1 MAYDFNSLT
10 KQAAEARNRDK
21 FYTDFGDVDPN
32 KLHQITE
39 LTEWMRT
46 KAKGSDVR
54 EVIAQLFERTWVEAI
69 KEGNTNL
76 EVAKARGGHPNL
88 DDRLNG
94 LDAKDTDLQN
104 QINTNKTSITTA
116 GSRIDNLI
124 ANAGNGT
131 VPSELIDIRVAY
143 DGKSYNTAG
152 KAVREQFTK
161 LSHGILTGNM
171 VLPFVKSEAITHF
184 VNPSGLNKI
193 SELVPG
199 NDLKHLIIKDVLE
212 GGTRVSVQVDK
223 TQATDLDPR
232 FTIAQFDVSSGAK
245 VGELVSSVRNSGTF
259 DLPKGYLYTIIF
271 AISGATDADLTPANV
286 NRYFDVDIIHYSV
299 DYASKSI
306 TSFVNPSGWN
316 NISELVP
323 SSNLKYLVIKDV
335 LEGGTRVSV
344 QVDKTQAT
352 GLNPRFTIIQYDV
365 STGAKVGELVTG
377 VKTSGTFDLPKGYLY
392 TILFAISGAT
402 DADLTPANVNRY
414 FNVGIILRQFDYA
427 PKSITLDK
435 ISDETIKAL
444 SAPSAPPTK
453 TMHMSFDD
461 TWQCLYDL
469 ITNKN
474 SYSSI
479 FDNAFLN
486 DLKDVHDATGMV
498 FTLNCFNAYS
508 GQTSYNISD
517 LAELTKFKDEFRN
530 NLSWLRFSFHAQDD
544 KTRYDSDKTS
554 QIVQSYNTFT
564 NAIYQLTGTT
574 DSIDTVVRLGFFTGT
589 LNNCLAIRDA
599 HCGIT
604 GILAADDNRSDYYF
618 DSETRSYLALHGF
631 DYDLTN
637 RLKLCKTIK
646 RLESITDISA
656 ELANYDGLVGANKN
670 KRLEFFSHEYAWTPK
685 IKSMLLQIGAW
696 ANVRGYSHLYLQD
709 V

>member
-1 MAYDFNSLT
+1 MTGSL
-10 KQAAEARNRDK
+10 
-21 FYTDFGDVDPN
+21 
-32 KLHQITE
+32 
-39 LTEWMRT
+39 
-46 KAKGSDVR
+46 
-54 EVIAQLFERTWVEAI
+54 
-69 KEGNTNL
+69 
-76 EVAKARGGHPNL
+76 
-88 DDRLNG
+88 
-94 LDAKDTDLQN
+94 
-104 QINTNKTSITTA
+104 
-116 GSRIDNLI
+116 
-124 ANAGNGT
+124 
-131 VPSELIDIRVAY
+131 
-143 DGKSYNTAG
+143 
-152 KAVREQFTK
+152 
-161 LSHGILTGNM
+161 
-171 VLPFVKSEAITHF
+171 VLPFVKSEGIVHF
-184 VNPSGLNKI
+184 VNTSGLNKI
-193 SELVPG
+193 SDLVPG

-232 FTIAQFDVSSGAK
+232 FTIAQFDASSGAK

-271 AISGATDADLTPANV
+271 AIDGDLTQANV
-286 NRYFDVDIIHYSV
+286 STYFDVDIIHYSI

-306 TSFVNPSGWN
+306 TSFVNPLGWDK
-316 NISELVP
+316 ISNLVP
-323 SSNLKYLVIKDV
+323 GGDLKYLIIKDV

-352 GLNPRFTIIQYDV
+352 DLDPRFTIVQFDA
-365 STGAKVGELVTG
+365 STGANVGELVTG
-377 VKTSGTFDLPKGYLY
+377 VRTGGTFDLPKGYLY
-392 TILFAISGAT
+392 TILFAINGAT
-402 DADLTPANVNRY
+402 YADLTQANVNTY
-414 FNVGIILRQFDYA
+414 FNVSIILHPFDY
-427 PKSITLDK
+427 PSKSITLDK

-444 SAPSAPPTK
+444 SVPPIK

-479 FDNAFLN
+479 FDNAFLS
-486 DLKDVHDATGMV
+486 DLKDVHSETGMV

-517 LAELTKFKDEFRN
+517 LAELTKFKDEFKD

-564 NAIYQLTGTT
+564 DAIYQLTGTT

-589 LNNCLAIRDA
+589 LNNCLAIRNA
-599 HCGIT
+599 PCGIT

-618 DSETRSYLALHGF
+618 DSATRSYLASRGF

-696 ANVRGYSHLYLQD
+696 ANSRGYSHLYLQD

>member
-10 KQAAEARNRDK
+10 KQAAEASNRDK
-21 FYTDFGDVDPN
+21 FYTDFGDVDTN
-32 KLHQITE
+32 VLHQITE

-76 EVAKARGGHPNL
+76 EVAKARGSHPSL
-88 DDRLNG
+88 DARLGG

-104 QINTNKTSITTA
+104 QINTNKTSITTT

-131 VPSELIDIRVAY
+131 VPSERIDIRVAY
-143 DGKSYNTAG
+143 DGKSYNTAE

-161 LSHGILTGNM
+161 LSKGVLAGNM
-171 VLPFVKSEAITHF
+171 VLPFAKSEAITHF
-184 VNPSGLNKI
+184 VNPSGLNNT
-193 SELVPG
+193 SGLVPG
-199 NDLKHLIIKDVLE
+199 SDLKHLIIKDVLE
-212 GGTRVSVQVDK
+212 GGTRVSVQVNK
-223 TQATDLDPR
+223 TQETGLDPR
-232 FTIAQFDVSSGAK
+232 FTIAQYDSSSGAK
-245 VGELVSSVRNSGTF
+245 VGELVSSARNSGTF
-259 DLPKGYLYTIIF
+259 DLPQGYLYTIIF
-271 AISGATDADLTPANV
+271 ATDADLTPANV
-286 NRYFDVDIIHYSV
+286 NTYFTVDIIHYSV

-306 TSFVNPSGWN
+306 TNFVNPLGWN

-323 SSNLKYLVIKDV
+323 GGNLKYLVIKDV

-352 GLNPRFTIIQYDV
+352 GLDPRFTIVQFD
-365 STGAKVGELVTG
+365 SSSGAKVGELVTG
-377 VKTSGTFDLPKGYLY
+377 VKTGGTFDLPQGYLY
-392 TILFAISGAT
+392 TILFAINGAT
-402 DADLTPANVNRY
+402 DADLTQANVNRY
-414 FNVGIILRQFDYA
+414 FKVGIILRSFDYA

-469 ITNKN
+469 ITNKI

-517 LAELTKFKDEFRN
+517 LAELTKFRDEFRD

-564 NAIYQLTGTT
+564 DAIYQLTGTT

-589 LNNCLAIRDA
+589 LNNCLAIRNA
-599 HCGIT
+599 PCGIS

-618 DSETRSYLALHGF
+618 DSATRSYLASHGF

-646 RLESITDISA
+646 RLESITDLSS

-670 KRLEFFSHEYAWTPK
+670 KRLEFFTHEYAWTPK

-696 ANVRGYSHLYLQD
+696 ANARGYSHLYLQD

>member
-10 KQAAEARNRDK
+10 KQADEATNRDG
-21 FYTDFGDVDPN
+21 FYTDFEDVDPS

-54 EVIAQLFERTWVEAI
+54 EVIAQLFERTWVEGI
-69 KEGNTNL
+69 KEGNANL
-76 EVAKARGGHPNL
+76 EVAKARGYANTLGERL
-88 DDRLNG
+88 DKMEL
-94 LDAKDTDLQN
+94 TDKSTAQDVSVVSG
-104 QINTNKTSITTA
+104 QIDK
-116 GSRIDNLI
+116 LI

-143 DGKSYNTAG
+143 NGRSYSTAG
-152 KAVREQFTK
+152 KAVREQITK
-161 LSHGILTGNM
+161 LSNGMLTGNM
-171 VLPFVKSEAITHF
+171 VLPLVKSEAITNF
-184 VNPSGLNKI
+184 INPKGLDKI
-193 SELVPG
+193 SDLVPG
-199 NDLKHLIIKDVLE
+199 DNLRYLIIKDVL
-212 GGTRVSVQVDK
+212 D
-223 TQATDLDPR
+223 
-232 FTIAQFDVSSGAK
+232 
-245 VGELVSSVRNSGTF
+245 
-259 DLPKGYLYTIIF
+259 
-271 AISGATDADLTPANV
+271 
-286 NRYFDVDIIHYSV
+286 
-299 DYASKSI
+299 
-306 TSFVNPSGWN
+306 
-316 NISELVP
+316 
-323 SSNLKYLVIKDV
+323 
-335 LEGGTRVSV
+335 GGTRVSV

-352 GLNPRFTIIQYDV
+352 GLNPRFTIAQYDISSGARVGDLV
-365 STGAKVGELVTG
+365 SG
-377 VKTSGTFDLPKGYLY
+377 VRDSGTFDLPKGYLY
-392 TILFAISGAT
+392 TIIFAINGAGAP
-402 DADLTPANVNRY
+402 DAVITPADVNTY
-414 FNVGIILRQFDYA
+414 FNVDIIHYSLDYA

-444 SAPSAPPTK
+444 SAPTPIK

-517 LAELTKFKDEFRN
+517 LAELTKFKDEFKDN
-530 NLSWLRFSFHAQDD
+530 SSWLRFSFHAQDD
-544 KTRYDSDKTS
+544 TTRYDSDKTS

-564 NAIYQLTGTT
+564 NAIYKLTGTT
-574 DSIDTVVRLGFFTGT
+574 DSIDTVVRLGFYTGT
-589 LNNCLAIRDA
+589 LNNCLAVRNA
-599 HCGIT
+599 PCGIT
-604 GILAADDNRSDYYF
+604 GLLAADDNRNDYYF
-618 DSETRSYLALHGF
+618 DSATRSYLAARGF

-685 IKSMLLQIGAW
+685 IKSMLLQIGEW
-696 ANVRGYSHLYLQD
+696 ANARGYSHMYLQD